1 MWREKRWRNKLEWLN
16 VFSSRLQNFLVRH
29 FEKCSANIGLSYC
42 AAARV
47 GYHSSRAEK
56 WATQT
61 VKASS
66 PSQTGNR
73 SWALLV
79 ALPTIMTSVLLFCF
93 FFFLLPFRLSST
105 RTRSTLAPCP
115 PTLSV
120 TSRRGRWM
128 STRTRWRGNNKARKV
143 CLTVDAR
150 GAEPRPQLGLGF
162 ICLALFSLL
171 VLFSCPEGGRQ
182 SLARLSLY
190 GAYQKSFFLFL
201 RLLKRWNP
209 AWVRPWTFQMN

>member
-1 MWREKRWRNKLEWLN
+1 MCCCA
-16 VFSSRLQNFLVRH
+16 SRLPFIRRREVSQPNCQSFITQSNRQQILGSTGGSPNNRD
-29 FEKCSANIGLSYC
+29 AN
-42 AAARV
+42 V
-47 GYHSSRAEK
+47 
-56 WATQT
+56 
-61 VKASS
+61 V
-66 PSQTGNR
+66 
-73 SWALLV
+73 
-79 ALPTIMTSVLLFCF
+79 FFF

-143 CLTVDAR
+143 CLTADAR

-190 GAYQKSFFLFL
+190 GAYQKSFFYF
-201 RLLKRWNP
+201 
-209 AWVRPWTFQMN
+209 